1 MKFLALDTATEAC
14 SAAVLVDGNVVER
27 FEVLGRGYAE
37 RLLPMV
43 QEVLAE
49 GGVALSALDAIAF
62 GRGPGSFTGL
72 RIGAGITQG
81 LAFGAG
87 LRVVPVSDLA
97 ALASQAAMASGHTHV
112 LACLD
117 ARMAQVYW
125 AAYDCSDP
133 AAPRALT
140 PEAVANPED
149 VWLPENGD
157 KNGDIPIFLSG
168 PDGTAG
174 AAQKIGKK
182 ECPLFLGAGHG
193 FSAYPALHTMLGER
207 LAGFDAGLLPH
218 AREIALIAARE
229 VARGGGV
236 DPELAVPVYLRDEVA
251 HRRGQAPR

>member
-1 MKFLALDTATEAC
+1 MKILALDTATEAC
-14 SAAVLVDGNVVER
+14 SAALRIGGDTIER
-27 FEVLGRGYAE
+27 FEVLGRGHAE

-49 GGVALSALDAIAF
+49 AGVALSALDAIAF

-72 RIGAGITQG
+72 RIGAGVTQG

-97 ALASQAAMASGHTHV
+97 ALASQAAMASGRAQV

-125 AAYDCSDP
+125 AAFDCSDT

-149 VWLPENGD
+149 VWLPEKG
-157 KNGDIPIFLSG
+157 SR
-168 PDGTAG
+168 T
-174 AAQKIGKK
+174 
-182 ECPLFLGAGHG
+182 LFFGAGHG

-207 LAGFDAGLLPH
+207 LGGFDAGLLPH
-218 AREIALIAARE
+218 AREIALIASAE

-251 HRRGQAPR
+251 HRR

>member
-1 MKFLALDTATEAC
+1 M
-14 SAAVLVDGNVVER
+14 
-27 FEVLGRGYAE
+27 LGRGHAE

-72 RIGAGITQG
+72 RIGAGVTQG

-97 ALASQAAMASGHTHV
+97 ALATQAALASGRPRV

-125 AAYDCSDP
+125 AAFDCADP
-133 AAPRALT
+133 AVPRNLV

-157 KNGDIPIFLSG
+157 IPIFLSDAGGG
-168 PDGTAG
+168 PGG
-174 AAQKIGKK
+174 GKEGKK
-182 ECPLFLGAGHG
+182 ECPLFFGAGHG
-193 FSAYPALHTMLGER
+193 FSAYPALHTMLGDR
-207 LAGFDAGLLPH
+207 LAGFDANLLPH
-218 AREIALIAARE
+218 AREIALIGSAA
-229 VARGGGV
+229 VARGEGV

-251 HRRGQAPR
+251 HRR